1 MKMKIAIF
9 SHVASAYGPR
19 RFKEEAEK
27 LGLKVYVANYND
39 IDVIIDRGGIRVYL
53 WGELMPKMD
62 LVIFRSAGGTF
73 YYVPQRDYLLN
84 FFDKQGATIL
94 NKKTYKKWSRL
105 DKFTQQMRLAQ
116 LGLPFVESFLYGERQ
131 RLEKN
136 MFYPAVVKSY
146 FGSQGK
152 RVFKVENKKQ
162 LDKLLE
168 EFLPGNLLIEPV
180 LPEGEDVRVIVL
192 GGKAIGAMKRIAP
205 QGQFLTNYSAGGM
218 VEKFELDEATKEL
231 AEKAAKA
238 FFLDYV
244 GVDLMKDW
252 HGKWR
257 ILEVNRACQFEGFE
271 KATGINVAKKVVE
284 YLISKR
290 KNAGR

>member
-1 MKMKIAIF
+1 MKIAIF

-19 RFKEEAEK
+19 RLKEEAQK
-27 LGLKVYVANYND
+27 LGLETYVADYNQVD
-39 IDVIIDRGGIRVYL
+39 IIIGKKGAEVYL
-53 WGELMPKMD
+53 EDKLMPKMD
-62 LVIFRSAGGTF
+62 LVVFRSAGGTF
-73 YYVPQRDYLLN
+73 YYVPQRDYLLDY
-84 FFDKQGATIL
+84 FERQEATIL
-94 NKKTYKKWSRL
+94 NKKTYKLWSRL
-105 DKFTQQMRLAQ
+105 DKFTQQMRLAK
-116 LGLPFVESFLYGERQ
+116 LGLPFVESFLYGSRQ
-131 RLEKN
+131 RLEKK

-152 RVFKVENKKQ
+152 RVFKVESKKQ

-180 LPEGEDVRVIVL
+180 LPEGEDIRVIVL
-192 GGKAIGAMKRIAP
+192 GGKAIGAMKRIARP
-205 QGQFLTNYSAGGM
+205 GQFLTNYSAGGM
-218 VEKFELDEATKEL
+218 VEKFELDKTTRQL

-252 HGKWR
+252 QGQWR

-271 KATGINVAKKVVE
+271 KSTGINVAKKVVE

-290 KNAGR
+290 RA

>member
-1 MKMKIAIF
+1 MKIAIF

-19 RFKEEAEK
+19 RLKEEAQK
-27 LGLKVYVANYND
+27 LGLETYVADYNQVD
-39 IDVIIDRGGIRVYL
+39 IIIGKKGVEVYL
-53 WGELMPKMD
+53 EGKLMPKMD

-84 FFDKQGATIL
+84 YFERQRATIL
-94 NKKTYKKWSRL
+94 NKKTYKVWSRL

-116 LGLPFVESFLYGERQ
+116 LGLPFVESFLYGSRQ
-131 RLEKN
+131 RLEKK

-162 LDKLLE
+162 LNKLLE

-192 GGKAIGAMKRIAP
+192 GGKAIGAMRRIAP
-205 QGQFLTNYSAGGM
+205 QGQFLTNYSAGGI
-218 VEKFELDEATKEL
+218 VEKFKLDKTTRQL
-231 AEKAAKA
+231 AQKAAKA

-252 HGKWR
+252 QGQWR

-271 KATGINVAKKVVE
+271 KSTGINVAKKVVE

-290 KNAGR
+290 RA